1 MPIAA
6 GVVRDL
12 GIAASRVLAAC
23 DMPAERRGATALDR
37 THHLQLLEAH
47 MPAVG
52 LAPGRT
58 VIAENVRDL
67 QSWSS
72 HGRRRYG
79 AAGSLLS
86 RLVRLRRGALR
97 SSRARQRRQQ
107 GKYNWWGKY
116 SPNSP
121 SGSPELTD
129 TMTYGTGV
137 GGGQGPVTATLNG
150 SAEVHGEAKLS
161 IGVTSQF

>member
-1 MPIAA
+1 MPVATGIV
-6 GVVRDL
+6 GDL
-12 GIAASRVLAAC
+12 GMAARRVLAAR
-23 DMPAERRGATALDR
+23 DMPAERSRATALDR

-97 SSRARQRRQQ
+97 SSR
-107 GKYNWWGKY
+107 GL
-116 SPNSP
+116 
-121 SGSPELTD
+121 LTL
-129 TMTYGTGV
+129 
-137 GGGQGPVTATLNG
+137 A
-150 SAEVHGEAKLS
+150 
-161 IGVTSQF
+161 

>member
-1 MPIAA
+1 MPVAA

-12 GIAASRVLAAC
+12 RMAARRVLAAC
-23 DMPAERRGATALDR
+23 DMPAERRRATALDR

-52 LAPGRT
+52 LAPSRT

-79 AAGSLLS
+79 ASGSGSSVS

-97 SSRARQRRQQ
+97 PSSGLSFLAII
-107 GKYNWWGKY
+107 
-116 SPNSP
+116 
-121 SGSPELTD
+121 
-129 TMTYGTGV
+129 
-137 GGGQGPVTATLNG
+137 PVATL
-150 SAEVHGEAKLS
+150 V
-161 IGVTSQF
+161 

>member
-23 DMPAERRGATALDR
+23 DMAAERRGATALER

-58 VIAENVRDL
+58 VVAENVRDL

-79 AAGSLLS
+79 TGGSGSLLS
-86 RLVRLRRGALR
+86 CLVRLRRGALKP
-97 SSRARQRRQQ
+97 SS
-107 GKYNWWGKY
+107 G
-116 SPNSP
+116 
-121 SGSPELTD
+121 
-129 TMTYGTGV
+129 
-137 GGGQGPVTATLNG
+137 
-150 SAEVHGEAKLS
+150 LS
-161 IGVTSQF
+161 ILAIVPIATRL

>member
-86 RLVRLRRGALR
+86 RLVRLRVGALR
-97 SSRARQRRQQ
+97 SSTGLSTWPARSR
-107 GKYNWWGKY
+107 
-116 SPNSP
+116 
-121 SGSPELTD
+121 T
-129 TMTYGTGV
+129 
-137 GGGQGPVTATLNG
+137 
-150 SAEVHGEAKLS
+150 
-161 IGVTSQF
+161 TSLARNPQP

>member
-12 GIAASRVLAAC
+12 RIAARRVLAAC
-23 DMPAERRGATALDR
+23 DMPAERRRATALDR
-37 THHLQLLEAH
+37 THHLQLPEAH
-47 MPAVG
+47 VPAVG

-79 AAGSLLS
+79 AGVSGSLLS
-86 RLVRLRRGALR
+86 RLARLRRGALKP
-97 SSRARQRRQQ
+97 SS
-107 GKYNWWGKY
+107 G
-116 SPNSP
+116 
-121 SGSPELTD
+121 
-129 TMTYGTGV
+129 
-137 GGGQGPVTATLNG
+137 
-150 SAEVHGEAKLS
+150 LS
-161 IGVTSQF
+161 ILAIIPVATRL

>member
-23 DMPAERRGATALDR
+23 DMPAERRGVTALDR

-47 MPAVG
+47 MPAGG
-52 LAPGRT
+52 LTPGRT

-79 AAGSLLS
+79 TGGSGPLLS
-86 RLVRLRRGALR
+86 CLVRLRRGALKP
-97 SSRARQRRQQ
+97 SS
-107 GKYNWWGKY
+107 G
-116 SPNSP
+116 
-121 SGSPELTD
+121 
-129 TMTYGTGV
+129 
-137 GGGQGPVTATLNG
+137 
-150 SAEVHGEAKLS
+150 LS
-161 IGVTSQF
+161 ILAIIPIATRL